1 MGGDRI
7 HSLLDCSTST
17 VDLLTVKIQLSSVIS
32 THGAQYMTIDI
43 KDLYIGTPMEIYEYM
58 RVKITDIPDDIIHQY
73 NLQKKVTKD
82 GYVYDEVRKGMYGLP
97 QVGFL
102 SQQLL

>member
-1 MGGDRI
+1 
-7 HSLLDCSTST
+7 
-17 VDLLTVKIQLSSVIS
+17 
-32 THGAQYMTIDI
+32 
-43 KDLYIGTPMEIYEYM
+43 MEIYEYM

-102 SQQLL
+102 SQQLIETRLNKAGYFQSQLTPGF